1 MLAFACAFTMFAGAA
16 FTDAADI
23 NADNADAVELLTA
36 LNIIQGYEDGS
47 FDPEGVVTRAEM
59 AKMIYTIRNGGNDD
73 ASAYETVTTS
83 FTDINGHW
91 AEGYIKYLQNTGI
104 VAGKSATKFDPNSQ
118 VTTGEA
124 MKMALALAGYD
135 EENAGLT
142 GPAWLNNTVSYATTY
157 GLTKDVHSA
166 IAAGCTRQDAAQI
179 LSNTLIDVYA
189 VRYSAIVENFVYDSE
204 MGLSWGGNPIT
215 VGTKWMDLAVETGFI
230 TAAPSSKTNPRSITF
245 IYDGSD
251 NNDLPDDASKTF
263 KNATQDVSD
272 LFGYE
277 VKVVWNSDAEDE
289 ADAIYGIYK
298 TANNTEYTMTWDDV
312 EQDGSAADKIKFD
325 GSSYDLDLNDNVAN
339 TVEGKT
345 SMGSKND
352 KIAAY
357 ADKAIV
363 AVDASDFDKDELS
376 DTVTFIDNDNDGK
389 IEAVQINEVSVAK
402 VSYVSNTSMTTSLIG
417 HDRTYAPDYTNS
429 PKLKDVNTYEGIAK
443 DDYAKVTYDYYNDK
457 LTYEKL
463 DLQTGKI
470 DATRTNANGMKEIR
484 IDGEWYK
491 ASAEYTDMPTALYT
505 NDSIEY
511 VAIDNLLYHV
521 KKTDGA
527 YGSKSIAMLYDAA
540 PITSGLNKGDVEV
553 SILMR
558 DGSTA
563 DVDIDMDNGWN
574 GNAVPTGDLD
584 SMLNK
589 VVTYRIVSGE
599 YRFEEISADN
609 KAGFESYLGNA
620 TAGAYNDSAE
630 TFMGKDLSDDAVVFV
645 YDTDGSEDPT
655 VMSGRNLK
663 NNTSANSAAAY
674 AGYLYN
680 TDNGF
685 DEVMVCAV
693 GYNTIPDVIGSD
705 FGVLTADAYETEL
718 DDDGYRYFQMYVSGL
733 GEVMA
738 REKNGDRYTYDAGTI
753 MTYDIVETDDEG
765 IIIENVEAVSSNRL
779 KTGYVT
785 SDGVFDEDKIGL
797 DNKKYNLTSD
807 TIYLDIDTEN
817 NEGRAYGE
825 EVKAMLTK
833 ADIVNNTIN
842 VRYIVDTDGNVELII
857 IDSEENA
864 IYDAVLEN
872 TSAVALANTLKAA
885 GDLAVETGDK
895 QTVTVIGD
903 IESATYTVPAAVKL
917 VLNDVT
923 LPAGTKFDTTAAT
936 EDIVMNGD
944 VTMANTNAIKWANVD
959 SDSKITSVTVTRATT
974 VNALNRIFG
983 LTDDVAVAALPATLA
998 GLTYNADQTLTV
1010 TGNVDS
1016 EITMVAGMAG
1026 KTIFA
1031 GNVTRAVKMVSTS
1044 NVVFNNSIALATVL
1058 VGDTPESTVGAKIT
1072 MKTEPTDTLLGGDV
1086 AGQGWYAFYV
1096 DGALETNKSAVV
1108 NKTFTFAAEA
1118 AIEGAAFTNI
1128 SYAWYIA
1135 G

>member
-1 MLAFACAFTMFAGAA
+1 M
-16 FTDAADI
+16 
-23 NADNADAVELLTA
+23 
-36 LNIIQGYEDGS
+36 
-47 FDPEGVVTRAEM
+47 
-59 AKMIYTIRNGGNDD
+59 
-73 ASAYETVTTS
+73 
-83 FTDINGHW
+83 
-91 AEGYIKYLQNTGI
+91 
-104 VAGKSATKFDPNSQ
+104 
-118 VTTGEA
+118 
-124 MKMALALAGYD
+124 
-135 EENAGLT
+135 
-142 GPAWLNNTVSYATTY
+142 
-157 GLTKDVHSA
+157 
-166 IAAGCTRQDAAQI
+166 
-179 LSNTLIDVYA
+179 
-189 VRYSAIVENFVYDSE
+189 
-204 MGLSWGGNPIT
+204 
-215 VGTKWMDLAVETGFI
+215 
-230 TAAPSSKTNPRSITF
+230 
-245 IYDGSD
+245 
-251 NNDLPDDASKTF
+251 
-263 KNATQDVSD
+263 
-272 LFGYE
+272 
-277 VKVVWNSDAEDE
+277 
-289 ADAIYGIYK
+289 
-298 TANNTEYTMTWDDV
+298 
-312 EQDGSAADKIKFD
+312 
-325 GSSYDLDLNDNVAN
+325 
-339 TVEGKT
+339 
-345 SMGSKND
+345 
-352 KIAAY
+352 
-357 ADKAIV
+357 
-363 AVDASDFDKDELS
+363 
-376 DTVTFIDNDNDGK
+376 TFIDNNDDGK
-389 IEAVQINEVSVAK
+389 LDAVQIHEVSVAK

-574 GNAVPTGDLD
+574 GGAIPTNLN

-620 TAGAYNDSAE
+620 DADAYDDSRE

-645 YDTDGSEDPT
+645 YDNAGKDDPA
-655 VMSGRNLK
+655 VMSGKTLK
-663 NNTSANSAAAY
+663 NNTQVDSIAAY
-674 AGYLYN
+674 NGYLYN

-685 DEVMVCAV
+685 DEVMVCAIAFNGV
-693 GYNTIPDVIGSD
+693 PDVIGSD

-903 IESATYTVPAAVKL
+903 IESATYTVPANVKL
-917 VLNDVT
+917 VLNNVT

-974 VNALNRIFG
+974 VNALNRIFD
-983 LTDDVAVAALPATLA
+983 LTNDVAVAALPATLT
-998 GLTYNADQTLTV
+998 GLTYDADQTLTV
-1010 TGNVDS
+1010 TGNVD
-1016 EITMVAGMAG
+1016 TAAVTLVDTMAG
-1026 KTIFA
+1026 KTVFA
-1031 GNVTRAVKMVSTS
+1031 GNVTKTVKMVAG
-1044 NVVFNNSIALATVL
+1044 NDVVFNNPIEVAAVL
-1058 VGDTPESTVGAKIT
+1058 VGSDPSSTVGAKIT
-1072 MKTEPTDTLLGGDV
+1072 MKAAPSDELGNGTS
-1086 AGQGWYAFYV
+1086 GTGWYTFVV
-1096 DGALETNKSAVV
+1096 DSAVADKKAV
-1108 NKTFTFAAEA
+1108 VINTTFEFAEEA
-1118 AIEGAAFTNI
+1118 NLGVDLTSATYGWKVAD
-1128 SYAWYIA
+1128 
-1135 G
+1135 